1 MLVYAPGWSLAS
13 QFWSY
18 TPTPKRQFFSGQKNE
33 NSPLKMGCARPL
45 LQKIQTYFLFLLL
58 LRLFLSEI
66 LSRRSRLSRTTND
79 RSQKVKIFRS
89 KLPFISCLF
98 SGKKIGTILSR
109 RSRLSRTSRAPSR
122 LIRPRPFD
130 CDRES
135 GQIVKSLTRCLW
147 PIVFEHRQKKIV

>member
-1 MLVYAPGWSLAS
+1 
-13 QFWSY
+13 
-18 TPTPKRQFFSGQKNE
+18 
-33 NSPLKMGCARPL
+33 MGCARPL

-89 KLPFISCLF
+89 KLPFISCF

-109 RSRLSRTSRAPSR
+109 RSRLSRTSRVPSR
-122 LIRPRPFD
+122 LIRPCPID
-130 CDRES
+130 CDKEPEQMVKIFPRFFGFKIS
-135 GQIVKSLTRCLW
+135 SKKVFFNGSPGGQYSRDECW
-147 PIVFEHRQKKIV
+147 PNKKFYWRGELVCM